1 MDREW
6 YGMDENEGF
15 DEENNSFALMSEKFL
30 NEKEEK
36 IVQKWKKK
44 VSFHQQQ
51 KNKVK
56 ILYLFLNLLLS
67 IFLT

>member
-1 MDREW
+1 
-6 YGMDENEGF
+6 MDENEGF

-51 KNKVK
+51 KNKV
-56 ILYLFLNLLLS
+56 
-67 IFLT
+67 